1 MENEPKNPSS
11 NVRLKRVVWSDFLAE
26 WKMAFIFIKKFAK
39 NNSFEADFRH
49 AEVTDMYSESA
60 LCDFKSF
67 CNFLLFIAFIIKTKE
82 KIPILKF

>member
-11 NVRLKRVVWSDFLAE
+11 NVRLKRFVWSDFLAE

-49 AEVTDMYSESA
+49 AEVRDM
-60 LCDFKSF
+60 
-67 CNFLLFIAFIIKTKE
+67 
-82 KIPILKF
+82 